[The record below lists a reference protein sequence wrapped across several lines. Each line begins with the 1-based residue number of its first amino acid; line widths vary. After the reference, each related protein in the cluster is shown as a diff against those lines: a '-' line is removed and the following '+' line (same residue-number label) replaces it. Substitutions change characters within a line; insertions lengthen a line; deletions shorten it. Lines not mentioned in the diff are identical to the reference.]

1 MVITAENFI
10 KLQRS
15 NILYETLYIYKES
28 IGFLF
33 VTYFYTVFSLRS

>member
-1 MVITAENFI
+1 MTITAENFS

-15 NILYETLYIYKES
+15 NILYKTLYICKEL
-28 IGFLF
+28 IAFLF